1 MANNGFLKGTT
12 VLSVEQ
18 AVSLPYCTWRLA
30 VDGADVIRIE
40 SKKGDPNRHVG
51 QKILDEELMSSYF
64 LSVNAGK
71 RSITM
76 NLKSEKG
83 QEILRELI
91 TKMDVDIFACN
102 QLPGNYSKLGIDYEQ
117 IMAVKSDII
126 WLGVTGFG
134 PDRSEAAYDPMIQAY
149 SGIMDTNG
157 EPGSPPLRFGISI
170 ADIEAANQGYCEIMK
185 ALLHKEKTGEGSRLD
200 VNMLDASM
208 SLLALHIPSVSLGI
222 PLEKAGNSHPV
233 FSPVGV
239 YETADGYV
247 SIAVGN
253 EKQWQSIT
261 KIPGFESLNHSRYCK
276 NNRRKVNDKRL
287 CKDLSKIISVKKT
300 EEVLAAFRKVRI
312 PISAVKRLPDVFE
325 EPYLLS
331 KLLSVTDN
339 KTGLK
344 VSLAPP
350 PVLPT
355 CEVDLCFPPRYGEH
369 NQEIYSSF
377 GHDVEELKENGII

>member
-40 SKKGDPNRHVG
+40 SKKGDPNRQVG

-71 RSITM
+71 KSVTL

-83 QEILRELI
+83 QEILKELI
-91 TKMDVDIFACN
+91 TKKDVDIFASN
-102 QLPGNYSKLGIDYEQ
+102 QLPGNYKKLGIDYEQ
-117 IMAVKSDII
+117 IKAVKKDII

-185 ALLHKEKTGEGSRLD
+185 ALLQKEKTGEGSRID
-200 VNMLDASM
+200 VNMLDASI
-208 SLLALHIPSVSLGI
+208 SLLALHVPSVSLGI
-222 PLEKAGNSHPV
+222 PLKKAGNSHPV
-233 FSPVGV
+233 FSPVDV
-239 YETADGYV
+239 YKTADGYV

-253 EKQWQSIT
+253 EAQWQAIL
-261 KIPGFESLNHSRYCK
+261 KISGFEELNHSRYCK
-276 NNRRKVNDKRL
+276 NNRRKVNCKQL
-287 CKDLSKIISVKKT
+287 YKDLSRIMSTKKS
-300 EEVLAAFRKVRI
+300 EEVLTAFRGARI
-312 PISAVKRLPDVFE
+312 PISVVNRLQDVFE

-331 KLLSVTDN
+331 KLLSVQDK

-355 CEVDLCFPPRYGEH
+355 WDVDLCFPPRYGEH
-369 NQEIYSSF
+369 NQEVF
-377 GHDVEELKENGII
+377 GELGYDVAELFKNNVI